1 MTEQQSTCDL
11 KSILKLLESWSLKV
25 FRKKREKKNLSHLC
39 RASFFCF
46 ALSGLSTFHPNHIDP
61 WTIIYINRKSHGG
74 GTMINLFLLL
84 NHSVILVHED
94 IWRIFHMHFNGGG
107 HTLCSSSSFF
117 FFPCFYFF
125 FFSSSF

>member
-1 MTEQQSTCDL
+1 
-11 KSILKLLESWSLKV
+11 
-25 FRKKREKKNLSHLC
+25 
-39 RASFFCF
+39 
-46 ALSGLSTFHPNHIDP
+46 
-61 WTIIYINRKSHGG
+61 
-74 GTMINLFLLL
+74 MINLFLLL

-117 FFPCFYFF
+117 FSMFLLF